1 MAADAQALLKVHVL
15 PRGSKNEVTGRR
27 EDALCIKL
35 TAPPVENAAN
45 KALIEFIADL
55 LGIKKGQVEI
65 VSGHKSREKT
75 LRISGI
81 GQEEVDGLLPPAK
94 QGNP

>member
-1 MAADAQALLKVHVL
+1 MAADDQALLKIHVL
-15 PRGSKNEVTGRR
+15 PRGSKNEVTGHR
-27 EDALCIKL
+27 EGAICVKL

-55 LGIKKGQVEI
+55 LGVRKGQVEI

-81 GQEEVDGLLPPAK
+81 GQGEVDARLG
-94 QGNP
+94 

>member
-1 MAADAQALLKVHVL
+1 MAADDQVLLKVHVL

-27 EDALCIKL
+27 EGALCVKL

-55 LGIKKGQVEI
+55 LGVKKSQVEI

-75 LRISGI
+75 LRITGV
-81 GQEEVDGLLPPAK
+81 GQSQLDSRLSRHK
-94 QGNP
+94 